1 MWDWVKR
8 IKEVNQEMALVNST
22 TTTELPIPIATE
34 AKRMSINNLDAR
46 IKRAEKAIFDEAC
59 ENINKQIKKGYLC
72 AGFDAFTTVYHID
85 DTLGTLDKNSI
96 IVAINDCIN
105 HLSTFGYTA
114 RRDGE
119 RHLSINWQ
127 YPKEITLND
136 IEWSI

>member
-1 MWDWVKR
+1 MWDWFKR

-22 TTTELPIPIATE
+22 TTTMLPIPFAT
-34 AKRMSINNLDAR
+34 AARQMSIDNLDKR

-59 ENINKQIKKGYLC
+59 EFINERIKKGYLYTF
-72 AGFDAFTTVYHID
+72 FDAFAPVYRID
-85 DTLGTLDKNSI
+85 EKLDKNSI
-96 IVAINDCIN
+96 TVAMNDCIN

-114 RRDGE
+114 KIVSDRNLE
-119 RHLSINWQ
+119 ISWQ

>member
-1 MWDWVKR
+1 MWNWFSK
-8 IKEVNQEMALVNST
+8 KEKEALMLTEATET
-22 TTTELPIPIATE
+22 TLPIPFATA
-34 AKRMSINNLDAR
+34 AKQMSIDNLDAR

-59 ENINKQIKKGYLC
+59 EFINERIEAGYLC
-72 AGFDAFTTVYHID
+72 VCFDAFAPVYRMD
-85 DTLGTLDKNSI
+85 DTLDKSSI
-96 IVAINDCIN
+96 IVAINDCIH

-119 RHLSINWQ
+119 RYLSINWQ

>member
-1 MWDWVKR
+1 MWWRKQ
-8 IKEVNQEMALVNST
+8 KEQNMAFTQV
-22 TTTELPIPIATE
+22 TTTELPIPFATE
-34 AKRMSINNLDAR
+34 AKRMSTENLDAR

-59 ENINKQIKKGYLC
+59 EFINERIEEGYLVVC
-72 AGFDAFTTVYHID
+72 FDAFSPVYRID
-85 DTLGTLDKNSI
+85 DTLDKNSI
-96 IVAINDCIN
+96 IVAINDCIH

-119 RHLSINWQ
+119 RHLIINWE

>member
-1 MWDWVKR
+1 MLSWFSK
-8 IKEVNQEMALVNST
+8 KEREALMLT
-22 TTTELPIPIATE
+22 QATTTELPIPLATE
-34 AKRMSINNLDAR
+34 AKRMSIDNLDAR

-59 ENINKQIKKGYLC
+59 EFINEQIKKGYLLAC
-72 AGFDAFTTVYHID
+72 FDAFAPVYRID
-85 DTLGTLDKNSI
+85 DTLDKNSI
-96 IVAINDCIN
+96 FVAINDCIH

>member
-1 MWDWVKR
+1 MWNWFSK
-8 IKEVNQEMALVNST
+8 KEKEALMLT
-22 TTTELPIPIATE
+22 QATETMLPIPFASA
-34 AKRMSINNLDAR
+34 AKKMSIDNLDKR

-59 ENINKQIKKGYLC
+59 EFINERIKEGYLC
-72 AGFDAFTTVYHID
+72 ICFDAFAPVYRID
-85 DTLGTLDKNSI
+85 DRLDKSSI
-96 IVAINDCIN
+96 IVAIDECIN
-105 HLSTFGYTA
+105 HFSTFGYAA